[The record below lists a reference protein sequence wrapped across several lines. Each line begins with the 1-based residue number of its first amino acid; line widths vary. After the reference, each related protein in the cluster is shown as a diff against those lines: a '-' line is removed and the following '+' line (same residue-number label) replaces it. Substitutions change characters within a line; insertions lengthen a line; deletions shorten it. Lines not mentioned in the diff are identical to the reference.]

1 MSPQPFLLLSSVT
14 KVGLANGVET
24 SFEVGRLGIKVSG
37 SPQLLYSSH
46 MSELHEVIS
55 SPHRWRDAINRACSS
70 GIEPSPPWA
79 P

>member
-1 MSPQPFLLLSSVT
+1 MSPQPFLLLSNVM

-24 SFEVGRLGIKVSG
+24 SFEVGRLGIKVFG

-46 MSELHEVIS
+46 KSELHEVIG
-55 SPHRWRDAINRACSS
+55 SPRRWRDAINRACSS
-70 GIEPSPPWA
+70 GIEPSPRWA